1 MFEEI
6 NKVQLIITEIDDT
19 LFDLKDIYLLTYLAR
34 DSKYLVVEG
43 IYGREFAQQFWNKYF
58 EL

>member
-1 MFEEI
+1 MIEEI
-6 NKVQLIITEIDDT
+6 QKTQAILEQMNCFE
-19 LFDLKDIYLLTYLAR
+19 LKDIYLLTYLAR

-43 IYGREFAQQFWNKYF
+43 IYGREFAQEFWNKYF

>member
-43 IYGREFAQQFWNKYF
+43 IYGREFAQVFWNKYYG
-58 EL
+58 E